1 MPHKLNESKTFKWH
15 SGGHMDVSYKFNSG
29 RLFTAND
36 WYKNKL
42 KVNKTTL
49 NLLEGKIKKQIKIMS
64 LSLTLSTI
72 SPTGTAQKI
81 NFPIKD
87 FFSKCAV

>member
-1 MPHKLNESKTFKWH
+1 
-15 SGGHMDVSYKFNSG
+15 MDVLYKFNSG

-72 SPTGTAQKI
+72 SPTGTAQKM
-81 NFPIKD
+81 KD
-87 FFSKCAV
+87 FSHLRISSVNVQCRKRLSMYLQSQE